1 MKIKL
6 SPRETIITFT
16 FILVLLYFLFDFFLY
31 RPKVKE
37 HGILKAEIAS
47 LDQKLQE
54 TSALLTSGTQVS
66 ADVSRLEKQLS
77 FYEEKFSTRETFV
90 QLLEQ
95 LALQCQ
101 TFNMEVISLKPQ
113 EEQTLQADAAHT
125 QYQQVV
131 IDMQLRSD
139 FRALVF
145 FVQAMEKLPVFT
157 VVNQLEI
164 RRDEKT
170 PGVNCHLVLKTLLS

>member
-6 SPRETIITFT
+6 SPREKIITFT
-16 FILVLLYFLFDFFLY
+16 SMLVLLYYLFDFFIY
-31 RPKVKE
+31 GPKVKE
-37 HGILKAEIAS
+37 NAILKAEIAS

-54 TSALLTSGTQVS
+54 TSALLTSSAQV
-66 ADVSRLEKQLS
+66 AVDVSRLEKQLS
-77 FYEEKFSTRETFV
+77 LYEEKFSTRESFV
-90 QLLEQ
+90 QFLEQ

-101 TFNMEVISLKPQ
+101 KFNMEIISLKPQ
-113 EEQTLQADAAHT
+113 EEQTLPADATHT

-139 FRALVF
+139 FRTLVLF
-145 FVQAMEKLPVFT
+145 MQGLEKLPVFT

-170 PGVNCHLVLKTLLS
+170 PGVNSHLILKTLLS

>member
-6 SPRETIITFT
+6 SPRETIISFT
-16 FILVLLYFLFDFFLY
+16 ALLVVLYFMFDFFLY
-31 RPKVKE
+31 NPSLKE
-37 HGILKAEIAS
+37 HSVLQTELAS

-54 TSALLTSGTQVS
+54 TASFLTGGTQVA
-66 ADVSRLEKQLS
+66 ADVSRMEKRVS
-77 FYEEKFSTRETFV
+77 FYVEKFSVRENFV
-90 QLLEQ
+90 QFLEQ

-101 TFNMEVISLKPQ
+101 KFNMEVISFKPQ
-113 EEQTLQADAAHT
+113 EEQTLPADASHT

-139 FRALVF
+139 FRTLVL
-145 FVQAMEKLPVFT
+145 FVQALEKLPVFT